1 MKKVLLATAIAALGT
16 SASAADLGWG
26 LALNNDVTTEY
37 NVDAE
42 HFDVTWA
49 PEVSYTIPMAPVELT
64 AGATVKVWN
73 TTDEFALTDTFE
85 EGSRPNLDLGASMD
99 ISDNLEVYGK
109 TAWDL
114 NDSELEDIVVG
125 ATFSF

>member
-1 MKKVLLATAIAALGT
+1 M
-16 SASAADLGWG
+16 
-26 LALNNDVTTEY
+26 
-37 NVDAE
+37 
-42 HFDVTWA
+42 
-49 PEVSYTIPMAPVELT
+49 SYTLPMAPVELT
-64 AGATVKVWN
+64 AGATVEVWN